1 MRYCIITSPKS
12 DLFLKI
18 TRTRFYTFSDSSG
31 ARSFAC
37 SNHNAFL
44 DMSDEA
50 LSGKTGFTCD
60 AGYCYIGAAE
70 YDGHTYIWAE
80 KNASYTEIAAPKA
93 PDLNVIFSSKSTG
106 TARCPSICDMNITI
120 CSTENEQVL
129 DDEIIYKYDIL
140 DTVTAPI
147 TSGEVVVG
155 WLGVYRDGKLIDI
168 EPVYIKEN
176 LPDIGIKD
184 ELLSVF
190 ENAFM

>member
-1 MRYCIITSPKS
+1 
-12 DLFLKI
+12 
-18 TRTRFYTFSDSSG
+18 
-31 ARSFAC
+31 
-37 SNHNAFL
+37 
-44 DMSDEA
+44 
-50 LSGKTGFTCD
+50 
-60 AGYCYIGAAE
+60 
-70 YDGHTYIWAE
+70 
-80 KNASYTEIAAPKA
+80 
-93 PDLNVIFSSKSTG
+93 
-106 TARCPSICDMNITI
+106 MNITI

-147 TSGEVVVG
+147 TAGEVVVG

-168 EPVYIKEN
+168 APVYIKEN